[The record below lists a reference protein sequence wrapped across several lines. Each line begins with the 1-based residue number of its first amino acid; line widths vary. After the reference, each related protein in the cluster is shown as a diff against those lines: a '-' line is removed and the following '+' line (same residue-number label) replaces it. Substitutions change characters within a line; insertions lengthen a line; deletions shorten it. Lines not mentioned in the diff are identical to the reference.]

1 MRTACNEID
10 KSDITVTLDSMSN
23 AQNYIQIM
31 TKYNHSN
38 FDTGEGIVDDA
49 GDFCAPQGGA
59 FEWDFGLEHLKFCP
73 TQSSQLQLK
82 C

>member
-1 MRTACNEID
+1 
-10 KSDITVTLDSMSN
+10 
-23 AQNYIQIM
+23 M

-38 FDTGEGIVDDA
+38 FDTGKGIVDDA
-49 GDFCAPQGGA
+49 GDICAPQGGA
-59 FEWDFGLEHLKFCP
+59 FEWDFGLERPKFCP